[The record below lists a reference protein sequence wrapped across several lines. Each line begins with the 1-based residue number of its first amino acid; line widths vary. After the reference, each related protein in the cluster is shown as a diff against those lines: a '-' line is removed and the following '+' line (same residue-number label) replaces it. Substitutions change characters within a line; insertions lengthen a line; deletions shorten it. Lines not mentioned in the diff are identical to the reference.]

1 MVKDDAVRNQKVF
14 VTLGSVLQL
23 QTELLSAKDNMRTE
37 AQAGH
42 STADYSRGYF
52 RALSSVVETLG
63 LPIQIPR

>member
-14 VTLGSVLQL
+14 ITLGSVLQL
-23 QTELLSAKDNMRTE
+23 QTELLSAKDDMRTE
-37 AQAGH
+37 AQGA
-42 STADYSRGYF
+42 SADYSRGYF